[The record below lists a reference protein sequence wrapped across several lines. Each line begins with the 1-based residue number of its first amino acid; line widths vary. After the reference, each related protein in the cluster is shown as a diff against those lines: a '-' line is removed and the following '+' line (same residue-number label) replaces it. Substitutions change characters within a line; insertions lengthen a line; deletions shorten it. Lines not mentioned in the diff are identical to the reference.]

1 MAAFDL
7 QASLRSA
14 QEAYHEAFGPNGLGE
29 RNYHD
34 STRNFFLQSALAD
47 QANAREIEM
56 WEMQNRYNSPAAQ
69 MSRFSEAG
77 LNPMLIYQQGNP
89 GNASSAPGTHVPNA
103 ELHENA
109 DRQAEINNVLNIVSA
124 VSGAIGQVFGTID
137 QGLDLAIKQ
146 NDLKFSNYQ
155 IAGANQIFQNFGG
168 RGSSA
173 YLERFL
179 PGFDY
184 SSAMDPNSPD
194 FNPALFGFFQRI
206 GATGASPRMLTA
218 EANAAL
224 SGKRSEYQDWYNNH
238 YAPLLEDFMQG
249 KIDLQGFEKRQAEYQ
264 QEMLEM
270 LPPWARA
277 LILPIFDYIRPFI
290 NSMLRR

>member
-7 QASLRSA
+7 QGTIRNARDSIATAIDNDHSMKGWSDSA
-14 QEAYHEAFGPNGLGE
+14 
-29 RNYHD
+29 RNMVY
-34 STRNFFLQSALAD
+34 QMALAE
-47 QANAREIEM
+47 QANAHEIAM
-56 WEMQNRYNSPAAQ
+56 WNMQNQYNTPSAQ
-69 MSRFSEAG
+69 MARFAEAG

-89 GNASSAPGTHVPNA
+89 GNASSAPTTHVPDA
-103 ELHENA
+103 QMRENA

-155 IAGANQIFQNFGG
+155 LAGANQVFNNFGG
-168 RGSSA
+168 SGSSA
-173 YLERFL
+173 YLERFA

-184 SSAMDPNSPD
+184 SSAMDPNSSD

-238 YAPLLEDFMQG
+238 YAPLLEEFMQG
-249 KIDLQGFEKRQAEYQ
+249 KIDLQVFEKRQAEYQ